1 MFVQPYLYFEGHC
14 EEALEFYRGAVGA
27 QVTALMRWKEAP
39 APPQPGTENKV
50 MHAEFRVG
58 DTVILAS
65 DGKSQGRPTFQGF
78 ALALSTSSDAETDRI
93 FGALADR
100 GQVLQPLT
108 PTFFTSRFGMLVDR
122 FGVAWTIL
130 TDVPAKE

>member
-1 MFVQPYLYFEGHC
+1 MFVQPYLYFEGRC

-27 QVTALMRWKEAP
+27 QVTTLMRWKDAP
-39 APPQPGTENKV
+39 EPPPPGSENKV

-78 ALALSTSSDAETDRI
+78 ALALSTSSDAETDRV

-108 PTFFTSRFGMLVDR
+108 STFFTSRFGMLVDR

-130 TDVPAKE
+130 TNVTA

>member
-1 MFVQPYLYFEGHC
+1 
-14 EEALEFYRGAVGA
+14 
-27 QVTALMRWKEAP
+27 
-39 APPQPGTENKV
+39 
-50 MHAEFRVG
+50 MHAEFRIG

-78 ALALSTSSDAETDRI
+78 ALALSTSSDAETDRL

-108 PTFFTSRFGMLVDR
+108 STFFTSRFGMLVDR
-122 FGVAWTIL
+122 FGMAWTLL
-130 TDVPAKE
+130 THVPA